1 MVDFPLKWMIGGT
14 PILGNP
20 HSPTATS
27 GELETAQLLTEKARA
42 QLQGVR
48 QELSAE
54 CAAAKAGEAF
64 RMPRGLSGASV
75 EST

>member
-1 MVDFPLKWMIGGT
+1 MSRP
-14 PILGNP
+14 
-20 HSPTATS
+20 

-54 CAAAKAGEAF
+54 CAAAKAGAV
-64 RMPRGLSGASV
+64 PGRG
-75 EST
+75 ESRTRGGRRNDDL

>member
-1 MVDFPLKWMIGGT
+1 MGFHFWSFRP
-14 PILGNP
+14 
-20 HSPTATS
+20 STAAS

-54 CAAAKAGEAF
+54 CAAAKAGE
-64 RMPRGLSGASV
+64 
-75 EST
+75 